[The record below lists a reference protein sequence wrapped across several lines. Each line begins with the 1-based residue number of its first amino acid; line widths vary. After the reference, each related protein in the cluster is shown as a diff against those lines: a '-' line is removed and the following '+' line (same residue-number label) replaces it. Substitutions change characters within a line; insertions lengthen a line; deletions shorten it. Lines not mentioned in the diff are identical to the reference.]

1 MMRPFCS
8 IRRLFGFL
16 SVFAAF
22 CGSPLSG
29 QLPEIGDEV
38 PQAKIA
44 IVGGTFLNDAL
55 INSGLLTKGF
65 RVETLIGESPKL
77 FWGEIDGVPFYYMHG
92 HGGQKYLAGWAAL
105 YQLGVREVIGGATAG
120 AINPVMKTYDFVVP
134 HDFIDFNISR
144 PRYFPA
150 EVTKDEGLI
159 LARYVPA
166 VDPLLTGLLYEATL
180 EVLRADPAHNAMNVY
195 ESGIVLQA
203 AGGRFETAAE
213 IKAFAGMGG
222 DVVTMNVGTEM
233 SYARQLGLNYAC
245 LVIVSNPAEGLAAW
259 EFADL
264 SAIYATLNPVSLEIL
279 KKLVPRVASLPETGR
294 VDEPLRIHP
303 EMSTHSVD

>member
-1 MMRPFCS
+1 MYPLRF
-8 IRRLFGFL
+8 IRCLLFSFF
-16 SVFAAF
+16 VFAWF
-22 CGSPLSG
+22 GGKPLFG

-38 PQAKIA
+38 PEAVIA

-55 INSGLLTKGF
+55 IDSGLLTKGF
-65 RVETLIGESPKL
+65 RVETPIGLSPQL
-77 FWGEIDGVPFYYMHG
+77 FWGEIEGVPFYYMHG

-134 HDFIDFNISR
+134 HDFIDFNTSR
-144 PRYFPA
+144 PRYFPS
-150 EVTKDEGLI
+150 EVTEDEGLI
-159 LARYVPA
+159 LARYIPA

-180 EVLRADPAHNAMNVY
+180 EVLRADAAHDPINVY
-195 ESGIVLQA
+195 ETGVVLQA

-222 DVVTMNVGTEM
+222 DIVTMNVATEM

-245 LVIVSNPAEGLAAW
+245 LVIVSNPAEGVAPW
-259 EFADL
+259 EFSDL
-264 SAIYATLNPVSLEIL
+264 SEIYATLNPVSLEIL
-279 KKLVPRVASLPETGR
+279 KKLVPRLVGLPETGR
-294 VDEPLRIHP
+294 VDEALRIHP

>member
-1 MMRPFCS
+1 MK
-8 IRRLFGFL
+8 IQ
-16 SVFAAF
+16 
-22 CGSPLSG
+22 PLSAG
-29 QLPEIGDEV
+29 RALCRILLLNMVLVHPGLAQLPEIGSEV
-38 PQAKIA
+38 PEASIA

-55 INSGLLTKGF
+55 IDSGLLTKGF
-65 RVETLIGESPKL
+65 RVQTPIGESPKL
-77 FWGEIDGVPFYYMHG
+77 FYGEIEGVPFYYMHG

-120 AINPVMKTYDFVVP
+120 SINPVMKTYDFVVP

-150 EVTKDEGLI
+150 EVTKEEGLI

-166 VDPLLTGLLYEATL
+166 VDTLLSGLLYEATL
-180 EVLRADPAHNAMNVY
+180 EVLRADSAHHPINVY
-195 ESGIVLQA
+195 GNGVVVQA

-245 LVIVSNPAEGLAAW
+245 LVIVSNPAEGLAPW
-259 EFADL
+259 KFSDL
-264 SAIYATLNPVSLEIL
+264 SEIYATLNPVSLEIL
-279 KKLVPRVASLPETGR
+279 KKLVPRLADLPQSGR
-294 VDEPLRIHP
+294 SDADLRIHP